1 MSTPAS
7 TAAPV
12 VRRRLL
18 LAALLAPVAALL
30 SLVVGANATTPA
42 ELWHALVAPSGQE
55 ADVIVWELRLPRTLL
70 GLVVGAALGAA
81 GVLMQGHTRN
91 PLAEPG
97 LLGVSAGAAFAVVV
111 GLRLGLVETL
121 QHTVIAAGAGAL
133 LASMVVYALAGASL
147 AEGGPR
153 LVVAGAALTAFLAAM
168 TSAVVLLDAETL
180 DTYRFWAV
188 GSLAGRGPDTA
199 GVVAPFVAAGLA
211 LALHNARSLD
221 LLALGDDVASS
232 LGLSVTRARVVG
244 LLAVTLLTA
253 AGVAACGPIAFV
265 GLLAGHL
272 ARAAVGAQW
281 VPAVLCGLL
290 VGAAILV
297 LADVAGRLVGGPGE
311 LQVGVVAGLL
321 GAPVLIWVI
330 RRRGLVL

>member
-1 MSTPAS
+1 VSAS
-7 TAAPV
+7 ALL

-18 LAALLAPVAALL
+18 VLVLALPLTAML
-30 SLVVGANATTPA
+30 SLAVGANATTPA
-42 ELWHALVAPSGQE
+42 ELWHAFVAPSGRE
-55 ADVIVWELRLPRTLL
+55 SDVIVWELRFPRTVL

-91 PLAEPG
+91 PLADPG
-97 LLGVSAGAAFAVVV
+97 LLGVSAGAAFAVVL
-111 GLRLGLVETL
+111 GLRLGLVVTL
-121 QHTVIAAGAGAL
+121 QGTVLAAGAGAL
-133 LASMVVYALAGASL
+133 LASLVVYGLAGASL

-180 DTYRFWAV
+180 DSYRFWAV

-199 GVVAPFVAAGLA
+199 VAVAPFVALGLV

-221 LLALGDDVASS
+221 VLALGDDVAAS

-272 ARAAVGAQW
+272 ARATVGGQWLLALVTAALMGAV
-281 VPAVLCGLL
+281 VL
-290 VGAAILV
+290 VS
-297 LADVAGRLVGGPGE
+297 ADVAGRLVGGPGE

-321 GAPVLIWVI
+321 GAPLLIWVV
-330 RRRGLVL
+330 RRKGLVL